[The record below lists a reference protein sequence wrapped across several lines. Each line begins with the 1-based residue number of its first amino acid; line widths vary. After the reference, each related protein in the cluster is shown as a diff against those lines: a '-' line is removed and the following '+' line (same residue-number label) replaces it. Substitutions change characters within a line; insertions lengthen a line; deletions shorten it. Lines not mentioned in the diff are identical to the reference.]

1 MLPRYNFSWFGFRL
15 TCARFARILF
25 RGGYVHRKSIL
36 EDIIIHFDLIT
47 KLLDPREKYWPIGR
61 INKRIL
67 VDQSLNH
74 LEVFCNISRGILK
87 QETQQSQSVSSQN
100 LVHNGSVFLYFFSGM
115 GGTKF
120 VIYWAYG
127 SKRLFSLVSISFQAM
142 FMLFT
147 PFY

>member
-1 MLPRYNFSWFGFRL
+1 MLPRYYFSWFGFRL

-25 RGGYVHRKSIL
+25 RGGYVYRKSIL

-61 INKRIL
+61 INKHIL

-87 QETQQSQSVSSQN
+87 QETLQLQSVSSQN
-100 LVHNGSVFLYFFSGM
+100 LVHNGSVFLYFFSG
-115 GGTKF
+115 TYVFF
-120 VIYWAYG
+120 VNLVTEYIQ
-127 SKRLFSLVSISFQAM
+127 KEESLLASSLLNIICYQN
-142 FMLFT
+142 
-147 PFY
+147 